1 MKFPGPF
8 TVSYLFFLI
17 LVIHFGAQGN
27 KNQLTGPS
35 LNQVDL
41 GKYKALCGEK
51 DVECKQGGEKGAR
64 REEKVFENEDYIYTQ
79 SVP

>member
-1 MKFPGPF
+1 MSSFNMF
-8 TVSYLFFLI
+8 
-17 LVIHFGAQGN
+17 
-27 KNQLTGPS
+27 
-35 LNQVDL
+35 QVKL
-41 GKYKALCGEK
+41 QGKYKDLCGEK